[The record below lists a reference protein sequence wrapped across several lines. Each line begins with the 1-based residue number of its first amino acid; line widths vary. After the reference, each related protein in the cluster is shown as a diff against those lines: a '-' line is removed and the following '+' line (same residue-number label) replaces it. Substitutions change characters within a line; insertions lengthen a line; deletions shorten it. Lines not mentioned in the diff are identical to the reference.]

1 MKTVITSFC
10 LIFSTYLFS
19 QAPLWTISNYTVS
32 FKIKNAK
39 LNVEGKFSDLKAT
52 INFDPNKLNAS
63 SIEAKINASSI
74 KTGID
79 MRDKHLKKKEYL
91 DVTAFP
97 EMTLKTIG
105 IIKMGENQYG
115 AKCNLS
121 IKGKTKEITVP
132 FVIDSKTGATMF
144 NSTFK
149 LNRLDFGVGSSSVIM
164 ANDLDVFLAIQA
176 TKG

>member
-1 MKTVITSFC
+1 MKTIFISFF
-10 LIFSTYLFS
+10 LIFSVHLFS

-52 INFDPNKLNAS
+52 INFDANKLNTS
-63 SIEAKINASSI
+63 SIEAKVSASSI

-79 MRDKHLKKKEYL
+79 MRDKHLKKKEYF
-91 DVTAFP
+91 DVSTFP

-115 AKCNLS
+115 AKCYLS
-121 IKGKTKEITVP
+121 IKGKTKELTVP
-132 FVIDSKTGATMF
+132 FVIDSKTGITTF
-144 NSTFK
+144 NSTFT
-149 LNRLDFGVGSSSVIM
+149 LNRLDFGIGSTSIIM
-164 ANDLDVFLAIQA
+164 ANDLQVFLAIQA
-176 TKG
+176 SKS